1 MTNKSNNIIGGVV
14 LAVIGIIIL
23 WTVLFN
29 RDSYGFQT
37 VRDASAVSWIFA
49 LLFYAGA
56 AYTIYWGLKKKD
68 YAKPCVVNFF
78 NFCACCNRNNNFMAV
93 KYEHD
98 IHNI

>member
-56 AYTIYWGLKKKD
+56 AYTIYWGLKKKTTPNPVWLTFLTFVL
-68 YAKPCVVNFF
+68 A
-78 NFCACCNRNNNFMAV
+78 A
-93 KYEHD
+93 
-98 IHNI
+98 IGTIILWL